1 MSSCRSD
8 AVRSRRATNTR
19 PWRVTYTE
27 RVRGVIHTIAL
38 TLLLTGAPIIAA
50 DDLELSFSDGR
61 VTVIATDVPVR
72 TILQEWARVGETE
85 FVDADKLTGRPVRLQ
100 LVDVPEATALRV
112 LLRQAAGYVAAPRAE
127 RTPDASRFDRV
138 LVMTA
143 SRRPASSSYTP
154 SLGSSAPGPVP
165 AQRGPT
171 SVPGFSADSSLDEF
185 DNYEFDDDELEEL
198 RELLPEPFSFIDRS
212 ARPDDQRF
220 GNATASR
227 PGMVVSPS
235 DDEPAVFLRGPVRPQ
250 APDDPR

>member
-1 MSSCRSD
+1 
-8 AVRSRRATNTR
+8 
-19 PWRVTYTE
+19 VTYTE

-38 TLLLTGAPIIAA
+38 TLLLAGAPIMAA

-85 FVDADKLTGRPVRLQ
+85 FIDADQLTGRPVRLQ

-127 RTPDASRFDRV
+127 RTPNASRFDRV
-138 LVMTA
+138 LVMDA

-154 SLGSSAPGPVP
+154 SLGTIAPGPVP

-171 SVPGFSADSSLDEF
+171 SVPGFSPDSFLDEF
-185 DNYEFDDDELEEL
+185 DNNELEEL
-198 RELLPEPFSFIDRS
+198 RELLPDPFSFIDRS
-212 ARPDDQRF
+212 AQPDDQRF

-235 DDEPAVFLRGPVRPQ
+235 EDEPAVFLRGQVRPQ

>member
-1 MSSCRSD
+1 M
-8 AVRSRRATNTR
+8 
-19 PWRVTYTE
+19 TYTE

-38 TLLLTGAPIIAA
+38 TLLLTGAPIMAA

-61 VTVIATDVPVR
+61 VTVIATDVPVW

-138 LVMTA
+138 LVMAA

-154 SLGSSAPGPVP
+154 SLGSSAPGPIP

-171 SVPGFSADSSLDEF
+171 SVPGFSPGSSLDEF
-185 DNYEFDDDELEEL
+185 GNYEFDGDEFGSDEFDNDELEEL